1 MEVAANGGVD
11 LDDAVLVEAA
21 ARREGGGGGE
31 RNGGR
36 NEGAIVIYDER
47 GRVDIPGMSS
57 GSLWVVSSRPSVERA
72 ESGV

>member
-1 MEVAANGGVD
+1 MEVAANGGAD